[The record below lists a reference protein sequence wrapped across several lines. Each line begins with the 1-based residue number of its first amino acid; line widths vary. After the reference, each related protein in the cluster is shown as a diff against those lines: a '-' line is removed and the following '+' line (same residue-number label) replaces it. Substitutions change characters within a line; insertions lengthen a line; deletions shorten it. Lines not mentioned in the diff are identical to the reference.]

1 MKKFI
6 DNESTIAA
14 ISTPVGPGGIGI
26 IKISGMDALQI
37 ARSIFKRTGA
47 NKGGS
52 ERNENSIE
60 QLFESHKLVLGNII
74 DPEKYYRS

>member
-14 ISTPVGPGGIGI
+14 ISTPAGPGGIGI

-47 NKGGS
+47 NKGGL
-52 ERNENSIE
+52 ERNENNIE
-60 QLFESHKLVLGNII
+60 QLFESHKLLLGNII
-74 DPEKYYRS
+74 DP